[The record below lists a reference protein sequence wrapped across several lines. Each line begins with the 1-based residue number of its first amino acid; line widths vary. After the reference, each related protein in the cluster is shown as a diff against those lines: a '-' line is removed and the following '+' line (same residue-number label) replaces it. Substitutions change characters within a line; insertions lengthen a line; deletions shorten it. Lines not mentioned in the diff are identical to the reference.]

1 MQSQGGNTAL
11 DRARANGKTDVVKL
25 LEAEP
30 ERRRK
35 AAEEKRRAAE
45 PKAAEEKRRAAELKA
60 AEEKR
65 RLALWSCE
73 NCEVSGCAVVMSTP

>member
-1 MQSQGGNTAL
+1 MQSKFGSTAL
-11 DRARANGKTDVVKL
+11 DLARRDGHNDIVKL

-30 ERRRK
+30 
-35 AAEEKRRAAE
+35 KRRAAE
-45 PKAAEEKRRAAELKA
+45 LKAAEEKRRAAELKA

-73 NCEVSGCAVVMSTP
+73 NCEVRGSAVVMSTP

>member
-1 MQSQGGNTAL
+1 MQSQDGNTAL
-11 DRARANGKTDVVKL
+11 AHARKNGHTDVAKL

-30 ERRRK
+30 ERRR
-35 AAEEKRRAAE
+35 
-45 PKAAEEKRRAAELKA
+45 KAAEEKRRAAELKA